1 MGKLKWA
8 TDLAKKGG
16 SKVADIQKGTKP
28 KGKKT
33 TKWELEAEENKLAA
47 KKVYQERK
55 KAWQKKKIAKGES
68 AGASDYDKQR
78 KRSVDEQLK
87 KPKTKTGIK
96 ERLKQDMAA
105 KKRVEKEFYDRQYLK
120 DK

>member
-1 MGKLKWA
+1 
-8 TDLAKKGG
+8 
-16 SKVADIQKGTKP
+16 
-28 KGKKT
+28 
-33 TKWELEAEENKLAA
+33 
-47 KKVYQERK
+47 
-55 KAWQKKKIAKGES
+55 
-68 AGASDYDKQR
+68 YDKQR

-87 KPKTKTGIK
+87 KPKTKTEIK

>member
-8 TDLAKKGG
+8 KELVKKGG
-16 SKVADIQKGTKP
+16 SKIADIQKGTKP

-47 KKVYQERK
+47 KKVYQKRKNEGLK
-55 KAWQKKKIAKGES
+55 KAAIRRKGKEAWQDKKIAKGES
-68 AGASDYDKQR
+68 AGASDYDKQM
-78 KRSVDEQLK
+78 KR
-87 KPKTKTGIK
+87 
-96 ERLKQDMAA
+96 
-105 KKRVEKEFYDRQYLK
+105 RVEEQQKQQIVDRQYLK